1 MLEKRFKVVI
11 VLSQNVNVLSQ
22 KLVLAHSFPIFWLFL
37 SYPLLNL
44 LSPVLYLG
52 RDLFG
57 FWRFYLH
64 PPSRRNSRPLI
75 QVGTEVS
82 RAWREGMKQL
92 ILQTSGNFPRRGE
105 WLTWISPRAPAISA
119 LLFGGQSPPDVDT
132 FVEGYR
138 ARLQGWA
145 TRQGPHLNVS
155 GSTFQA
161 SWMSDVTLLNIYTLN
176 SSGWEGWS
184 PIILEWS

>member
-64 PPSRRNSRPLI
+64 PPSWRNSRPLI
-75 QVGTEVS
+75 QVGMEHEEK
-82 RAWREGMKQL
+82 AWSKWSCKPLETFREE
-92 ILQTSGNFPRRGE
+92 GNGWPGFHQER
-105 WLTWISPRAPAISA
+105 L
-119 LLFGGQSPPDVDT
+119 QSPLSYLEVK
-132 FVEGYR
+132 
-138 ARLQGWA
+138 ARQMLIPLWRG
-145 TRQGPHLNVS
+145 TELGFKDEPLGKGPI
-155 GSTFQA
+155 
-161 SWMSDVTLLNIYTLN
+161 WMSLEAHSKLLECQMSLY
-176 SSGWEGWS
+176 
-184 PIILEWS
+184 